1 MKVILLRDVAKIG
14 RRAQVIEVPDG
25 YALNNL
31 IPKRLAEPAT
41 AANLKRIEQSKAGV
55 QAQADSKA
63 EAFKAALTQLNLS
76 PLQIPADS
84 NELGHLFKAIHE
96 ADVVAAAKAR
106 GVDLT
111 AHTIVIESSI
121 KSLGEHSITLKEGGA
136 TVAYTI
142 EVIKKS

>member
-31 IPKRLAEPAT
+31 IPKRWAEPAT

-76 PLQIPADS
+76 PLQITADS

-96 ADVVAAAKAR
+96 ADVIAAAKAR
-106 GVDLT
+106 GVHFDT
-111 AHTIVIESSI
+111 HNVVIETSI
-121 KSLGEHSITLKEGGA
+121 KSLGEHSITLKEGSDK
-136 TVAYTI
+136 VSYTI

>member
-41 AANLKRIEQSKAGV
+41 AANLKKIAQSKAGV

-76 PLQIPADS
+76 PLQIKADS

-96 ADVVAAAKAR
+96 ADVIAAAKER
-106 GVDLT
+106 GVDLGV
-111 AHTIVIESSI
+111 HTISIETSI
-121 KSLGEHSITLKEGGA
+121 KSLGEHSITLKEGDA
-136 TVAYTI
+136 KVSYTI